1 LSLWEMPMFQRHT
14 AKEENKLI
22 DTICKNKFN
31 LLKFTN
37 HSGYL

>member
-1 LSLWEMPMFQRHT
+1 MPIFQRHA
-14 AKEENKLI
+14 AKEENESI
-22 DTICKNKFN
+22 DTIYKKKFN